1 MELFHTPDTMPDAP
15 NKGSNTRSKPAGL
28 GNQVRELL
36 EQGLLPLFDEDLLP
50 TPTSGRTGT
59 GHPDRR
65 RELNPKH
72 SPELTELARHG
83 FLPVDTAPDGE
94 LLPTPT
100 TGYSGREPG
109 KWRAERKPSNVGN
122 ERKITDL
129 QVAMVEL
136 DGGLPVLPTPSAVDG
151 SGGSMIQSLDALREG
166 RRQKHLTDLPRMLEL
181 EFESLPLLR
190 TPQAQVTE
198 PKPGIKLEG
207 RTPSDPQVGLA
218 DQVLADFHGPLLPT
232 PVVNDMGAG
241 KTPEQWDEWIDSLK
255 ARGYGNGNGHGNSLS
270 VEVIR
275 AEGEALLPTPQTRDA
290 TGGKP
295 EAVNR
300 GRGYGADLNDVAA
313 AGLLDQAPP
322 LLPTPCAVDRL
333 ADGNMTLGQW
343 DESRR
348 SQKERGV
355 GSFGPRGDSLGAA
368 VLRVHEGTVDERPDF
383 STTRARTAPEPLLPT
398 PMSRD
403 HQTGKRYALDPSH
416 RFGPNLNDVATAGAL
431 GTDPVLP
438 TPMARDH
445 RSPSP
450 AEALRNS
457 PGLSSIGALLP
468 TPAARDST
476 GGQPSRLDRSQGA
489 FLNDVAAAGLLP
501 AAEPEKVKLL
511 PTPTTLDHVEKRTT
525 HAGGNPTLQGA
536 VCGTNPVDAERL
548 GVRAEDPLLP
558 TPAAWDTGGGRQHTT
573 RATGNGKVLS
583 EALREIPLLP
593 TPTMR
598 DVSGGRQHTERGTTN
613 GIGLAEAL
621 REIPLMPTPQATD
634 HMCGSTTLQGRI
646 DSNRQVMLPHVVRDL
661 PLLPTPTRSDGSGG
675 GVRTNLT
682 WEGTTRSTGDGGNSR
697 LRDVVGLFGLDEAL
711 PMLPTPRSA
720 DHKGTDS
727 ASERNRNTPGLGAIS
742 IYYDTSLDDAQD
754 GGTDLMPTPQAR
766 DWKGAPGRNYKNRN
780 LARDMERLAA
790 GRDAPAAAEPEPETV
805 VNQHGDEQFVL
816 FPTPNVGARNVRNS
830 PGEMARRTPALGAV
844 VADLVESTDPL
855 LPTPQSA
862 DQLTGA
868 PMTDRPSRRDRQVD
882 LSTALTREMVA
893 NDIPLLPTPNVG
905 AREVRNSPGEM
916 ARLHPAL
923 GAVVADLAEMGDAS
937 RFHGSPLLPTP
948 VVTDSCG
955 TRNSTAWRSDPES
968 KAKIGDTLTD
978 AMWKLAAERGEMVLP
993 DGPSQARFTDTA
1005 LLPTPVAR
1013 DCNGHIQA
1021 PTADVGN
1028 NGRSVSLGDVLSRLP
1043 EGEGTLPV
1051 LPTPNTINRSSRRA
1065 MLGIADP
1072 EGNRKHWTGPGLE
1085 QVLEMLGGSLPREFD
1100 TVEEIPGSYR
1110 EDLLPTPMTVNRTS
1124 RRAQT
1129 GRPTSGPSRGGPSY
1143 GLEDVVTDLDGP
1155 VFPTPNAADGD
1166 RGGSDPA
1173 RLRDRGHMV
1182 KLIDAVLDGEL
1193 QQKETLMPTPKSRQ
1207 RGDCPSER
1215 ERDSPDLAATTLHFP
1230 AGRWG
1235 KYGPAVERWEK
1246 LTRPAPAPTEPN
1258 KNGNPRLTARFSEW
1272 LLGWPE
1278 GWVTDPEIG
1287 IARTG
1292 QLRLIGNGV
1301 VPQQAA
1307 TALVMLLR
1315 DEAEERKQATY
1326 GG

>member
-28 GNQVRELL
+28 GNQVRELH
-36 EQGLLPLFDEDLLP
+36 EQGLLPLFDD
-50 TPTSGRTGT
+50 
-59 GHPDRR
+59 
-65 RELNPKH
+65 
-72 SPELTELARHG
+72 
-83 FLPVDTAPDGE
+83 E

-100 TGYSGREPG
+100 TGYSGRDPG

-122 ERKITDL
+122 QRKITDL

-136 DGGLPVLPTPSAVDG
+136 EGELPVLPTPSAVDG
-151 SGGSMIQSLDALREG
+151 SGGSMAQSLDALREG
-166 RRQKHLTDLPRMLEL
+166 RRQVHLTDLPRMLEL
-181 EFESLPLLR
+181 EAEQLSLLPTPMTVNR
-190 TPQAQVTE
+190 TSRRAQIGRPTSGPSRGGPSYGLEDVVTD
-198 PKPGIKLEG
+198 LEG
-207 RTPSDPQVGLA
+207 A
-218 DQVLADFHGPLLPT
+218 PLLPT

-295 EAVNR
+295 EAVHR

-313 AGLLDQAPP
+313 AGLLDQVPT

-355 GSFGPRGDSLGAA
+355 GSLGPRGDSLGAA

-383 STTRARTAPEPLLPT
+383 STTQARGAVPPPLLPT

-445 RSPSP
+445 RTASR
-450 AEALRNS
+450 AEAMRNS
-457 PGLSSIGALLP
+457 PGLSSIDALLP
-468 TPAARDST
+468 TPAARDAT

-501 AAEPEKVKLL
+501 AAEPEKVKLLPTPTTSDSRGASCGGAHDENVRVPRLAAAMEVDLPAELAAEKLKLL

-548 GVRAEDPLLP
+548 GVRAEEPLLP
-558 TPAAWDTGGGRQHTT
+558 TPNANIG
-573 RATGNGKVLS
+573 
-583 EALREIPLLP
+583 
-593 TPTMR
+593 
-598 DVSGGRQHTERGTTN
+598 GGRQHTERGTTN
-613 GIGLAEAL
+613 GVTLAEAL
-621 REIPLMPTPQATD
+621 RGIPLMPTPQAFDSVNFVRTPEQLAEVRSRTGRSARGNGNLRETVVNELPLMPTPQATD

-661 PLLPTPTRSDGSGG
+661 PLLPTP
-675 GVRTNLT
+675 
-682 WEGTTRSTGDGGNSR
+682 
-697 LRDVVGLFGLDEAL
+697 
-711 PMLPTPRSA
+711 RSA

-727 ASERNRNTPGLGAIS
+727 ASERGRNTPGLGAIS

-790 GRDAPAAAEPEPETV
+790 ARDVPTTVEPEPETV

-868 PMTDRPSRRDRQVD
+868 PMTDRPSRRDRQID

-923 GAVVADLAEMGDAS
+923 GAVVADLAELGGAS
-937 RFHGSPLLPTP
+937 RFHGDPPLLPTPNADNGRGNRTPEGVSRRLAAGDKQVSLEDAVVLLPTP

-955 TRNSTAWRSDPES
+955 ARNSTAWRSDPES

-978 AMWKLAAERGEMVLP
+978 AMWKLAADRGEMDLP
-993 DGPSQARFTDTA
+993 TGPVQARFTDTA

-1043 EGEGTLPV
+1043 DGGGTL
-1051 LPTPNTINRSSRRA
+1051 S
-1065 MLGIADP
+1065 
-1072 EGNRKHWTGPGLE
+1072 
-1085 QVLEMLGGSLPREFD
+1085 
-1100 TVEEIPGSYR
+1100 
-1110 EDLLPTPMTVNRTS
+1110 
-1124 RRAQT
+1124 
-1129 GRPTSGPSRGGPSY
+1129 
-1143 GLEDVVTDLDGP
+1143 
-1155 VFPTPNAADGD
+1155 PTPNAADGD

-1193 QQKETLMPTPKSRQ
+1193 QQKEILMPTPKSRQ

-1215 ERDSPDLAATTLHFP
+1215 ERESPDLAATTLHFP

-1258 KNGNPRLTARFSEW
+1258 KNGNPRLTSRFSEW

-1315 DEAEERKQATY
+1315 DEIEERKQATH

>member
-1 MELFHTPDTMPDAP
+1 MELFHTPDTAPDAP
-15 NKGSNTRSKPAGL
+15 NTGSNTRSKPAGL
-28 GNQVRELL
+28 GNQVRELDL
-36 EQGLLPLFDEDLLP
+36 LGLLPDFDED
-50 TPTSGRTGT
+50 
-59 GHPDRR
+59 
-65 RELNPKH
+65 
-72 SPELTELARHG
+72 
-83 FLPVDTAPDGE
+83 

-100 TGYSGREPG
+100 TGYSGRDPD

-136 DGGLPVLPTPSAVDG
+136 ETMDDEMLLLPTPMAQQAGNTPESWLRQASQHSATPRKRVGDLAVLVENGLLETGGELPVLPTPSAVDG

-181 EFESLPLLR
+181 EAEQL
-190 TPQAQVTE
+190 
-198 PKPGIKLEG
+198 
-207 RTPSDPQVGLA
+207 
-218 DQVLADFHGPLLPT
+218 PLLPT

-241 KTPEQWDEWIDSLK
+241 KTPEQWDEWTDDLK
-255 ARGYGNGNGHGNSLS
+255 SRGYGNGNGHGNSLS
-270 VEVIR
+270 VEVLR

-313 AGLLDQAPP
+313 AGLLDQAPT
-322 LLPTPCAVDRL
+322 LFPTPMAGDPYSNV
-333 ADGNMTLGQW
+333 NP
-343 DESRR
+343 ESRKR
-348 SQKERGV
+348 RG
-355 GSFGPRGDSLGAA
+355 FGPDL
-368 VLRVHEGTVDERPDF
+368 PDVV
-383 STTRARTAPEPLLPT
+383 ANQLPAPLLPT

-431 GTDPVLP
+431 GVDPVLP

-445 RSPSP
+445 RAPSP
-450 AEALRNS
+450 AEALRHS

-468 TPAARDST
+468 TPAARDAT
-476 GGQPSRLDRSQGA
+476 GGQPSRLDRTQGA

-501 AAEPEKVKLL
+501 AVEPDKVRLLPTPTTSDSRGASCGGAHDENVRVPRLAAAMEVDLPAELAAEKLKLL

-548 GVRAEDPLLP
+548 GVR
-558 TPAAWDTGGGRQHTT
+558 
-573 RATGNGKVLS
+573 GND
-583 EALREIPLLP
+583 PLLP

-598 DVSGGRQHTERGTTN
+598 DVGGGRQHTERSTTN
-613 GIGLAEAL
+613 GIRLAEAL

-727 ASERNRNTPGLGAIS
+727 ASERSRNTPGLGAIS
-742 IYYDTSLDDAQD
+742 VYYDTSLDDAQD
-754 GGTDLMPTPQAR
+754 EDTDLMPTPQAR

-790 GRDAPAAAEPEPETV
+790 ERDAPAADEPEPEFV
-805 VNQHGDEQFVL
+805 VNQHGDEQYVL

-844 VADLVESTDPL
+844 VADLVENDDPL

-916 ARLHPAL
+916 ARVHPAL
-923 GAVVADLAEMGDAS
+923 GAVIADLAELGEDS
-937 RFHGSPLLPTP
+937 RFHGTPLLPTPKTAEKRTSRRAVMESHSRSGPSMGQALEIAQGVLPHEFNSWEELPPGWQPNAPLLPTP

-978 AMWKLAAERGEMVLP
+978 AMWKLAADRGEMDLP
-993 DGPSQARFTDTA
+993 TGPVQARFTDTA

-1043 EGEGTLPV
+1043 EGGGTL
-1051 LPTPNTINRSSRRA
+1051 T
-1065 MLGIADP
+1065 ML
-1072 EGNRKHWTGPGLE
+1072 
-1085 QVLEMLGGSLPREFD
+1085 
-1100 TVEEIPGSYR
+1100 
-1110 EDLLPTPMTVNRTS
+1110 
-1124 RRAQT
+1124 
-1129 GRPTSGPSRGGPSY
+1129 
-1143 GLEDVVTDLDGP
+1143 
-1155 VFPTPNAADGD
+1155 PTPNAADGD
-1166 RGGSDPA
+1166 RGGSDPD
-1173 RLRDRGHMV
+1173 RLRERGHMV

-1193 QQKETLMPTPKSRQ
+1193 QEKEILMPTPKSRQ

-1215 ERDSPDLAATTLHFP
+1215 ERESPDLAATTLHFP

-1315 DEAEERKQATY
+1315 DEIEERKRATP
-1326 GG
+1326 GV

>member
-1 MELFHTPDTMPDAP
+1 VELFHTPDTMPDAP
-15 NKGSNTRSKPAGL
+15 NMGSNTRSKPAGL
-28 GNQVRELL
+28 GNQVRELH

-50 TPTSGRTGT
+50 TPT
-59 GHPDRR
+59 
-65 RELNPKH
+65 
-72 SPELTELARHG
+72 
-83 FLPVDTAPDGE
+83 
-94 LLPTPT
+94 
-100 TGYSGREPG
+100 TGYSGRDPV
-109 KWRAERKPSNVGN
+109 KWRDERKPSTVGN
-122 ERKITDL
+122 VRKITDL
-129 QVAMVEL
+129 QVALVEL
-136 DGGLPVLPTPSAVDG
+136 EGDLPVLPTPSAVDG
-151 SGGSMIQSLDALREG
+151 SGGSMQQSLDSLRH
-166 RRQKHLTDLPRMLEL
+166 RKRQVHLTDLPRMLEL
-181 EFESLPLLR
+181 EAEDLPLLR

-198 PKPGIKLEG
+198 AKPGIKLEG

-241 KTPEQWDEWIDSLK
+241 KTPEQWDQWTDDLR

-295 EAVNR
+295 EAVHR

-313 AGLLDQAPP
+313 AGLLDQAP

-333 ADGNMTLGQW
+333 ADGNMTLDQW

-398 PMSRD
+398 PM
-403 HQTGKRYALDPSH
+403 
-416 RFGPNLNDVATAGAL
+416 
-431 GTDPVLP
+431 
-438 TPMARDH
+438 ARDH
-445 RSPSP
+445 RPASP

-468 TPAARDST
+468 TPAARDAT
-476 GGQPSRLDRSQGA
+476 GGVPSRLDRTQGA

-501 AAEPEKVKLL
+501 GPEKVKLL

-548 GVRAEDPLLP
+548 GVKSDGPLLP
-558 TPAAWDTGGGRQHTT
+558 TPQAFDSVDFVRTPEQLAEVRSRTGRSA
-573 RATGNGKVLS
+573 RGNGN
-583 EALREIPLLP
+583 LRETVVNELPLLP
-593 TPTMR
+593 TPNANIG
-598 DVSGGRQHTERGTTN
+598 GGRQHTERGTTN
-613 GIGLAEAL
+613 GVTLAEAL

-661 PLLPTPTRSDGSGG
+661 PLLPTPKAHDGVFGTPRTTGRPIEKSTHLQTIVSLMGLPDGAPLLPTPTSSDGSGG

-711 PMLPTPRSA
+711 PMLPTPRLA

-727 ASERNRNTPGLGAIS
+727 ASERSRNTPGLGAIS
-742 IYYDTSLDDAQD
+742 IYYDTSLDDGQD
-754 GGTDLMPTPQAR
+754 DSTDLMPTPQAR

-790 GRDAPAAAEPEPETV
+790 GAAAPDDGPGPETV
-805 VNQHGDEQFVL
+805 VNQHGEEQFTL
-816 FPTPNVGARNVRNS
+816 FPTPNVGAREVRNS
-830 PGEMARRTPALGAV
+830 PSEMARRTPALGAV
-844 VADLVESTDPL
+844 VADL
-855 LPTPQSA
+855 
-862 DQLTGA
+862 
-868 PMTDRPSRRDRQVD
+868 
-882 LSTALTREMVA
+882 
-893 NDIPLLPTPNVG
+893 
-905 AREVRNSPGEM
+905 
-916 ARLHPAL
+916 
-923 GAVVADLAEMGDAS
+923 AELGDAS
-937 RFHGSPLLPTP
+937 RFHGTPL
-948 VVTDSCG
+948 
-955 TRNSTAWRSDPES
+955 
-968 KAKIGDTLTD
+968 
-978 AMWKLAAERGEMVLP
+978 
-993 DGPSQARFTDTA
+993 
-1005 LLPTPVAR
+1005 
-1013 DCNGHIQA
+1013 
-1021 PTADVGN
+1021 
-1028 NGRSVSLGDVLSRLP
+1028 
-1043 EGEGTLPV
+1043 

-1072 EGNRKHWTGPGLE
+1072 EGNCRHWTGPGLE
-1085 QVLEMLGGSLPREFD
+1085 QVMEMLDGSLPREFD
-1100 TVEEIPGSYR
+1100 TADEIPGSYR

-1143 GLEDVVTDLDGP
+1143 GLEDVVTDLD
-1155 VFPTPNAADGD
+1155 
-1166 RGGSDPA
+1166 PA
-1173 RLRDRGHMV
+1173 TDY
-1182 KLIDAVLDGEL
+1182 VLPIQTE
-1193 QQKETLMPTPKSRQ
+1193 KETLMPTPKSYQ

-1215 ERDSPDLAATTLHFP
+1215 ERDSPDLGATTLHFP

-1315 DEAEERKQATY
+1315 DEADERKQATY
-1326 GG
+1326 GE